1 MQGHFKKRGE
11 RWYYWVELERDL
23 DGKRRQLSKGGFR
36 TRKEAEKAFAE
47 LRDQIRQGTFVA
59 AGKTTVAS
67 FLVDEWLPGIQAS
80 IRPSTH
86 ALYSSIVDAYVV
98 PRIGARRLADVTP
111 GQLNALYAALLTEG
125 RRQQSPTRPAGLSPK
140 MVRHVHTLL
149 RKAFSDAVRWGS
161 LARNPAD
168 RAEPPRPRTP
178 EMKVWDVAQLRRFLD
193 QVEGDR
199 LAPVWLLM
207 ATTGMRRGE
216 VMGLRWADVD
226 LEAGRVSIVQTHV
239 IVNRKIIVAEPKT
252 LKGRR
257 SIALDA
263 STVAALRQL
272 RRRQL
277 EERLELGATWT
288 DSGLVVAWEDGTS
301 INPRSLS
308 SAFTRHAR
316 AAELPVIRL
325 HDVRHSYAT
334 AALAAGIPA
343 KIVSERLGHANIAIT
358 LDTYSHVLPNMQE
371 KAAEQV
377 AQLILGL

>member
-1 MQGHFKKRGE
+1 VQGHFKKRGE